1 MTWDD
6 IVDLL
11 TLITAYDQRTVG
23 EEDVRAWLLVAQLEG
38 WTPRAAQRAVVEH
51 YARGADRPRIT
62 PAAVTDRIRDLRRR
76 AAATFEPP
84 AIPDELPDADYP
96 AWLRAQRDRH
106 IDALIEWWAETG
118 EEPQPALT
126 SAPERIRTLPE
137 LIAAAPRHVRH
148 ELVSAAARIQARRV
162 DLDGEGR

>member
-62 PAAVTDRIRDLRRR
+62 PAAVTDRIRELRRR

-84 AIPDELPDADYP
+84 AIPDGLADRDYP
-96 AWLRAQRDRH
+96 AWLRAQQRRH
-106 IDALIEWWAETG
+106 IDALIDRWAETG
-118 EEPQPALT
+118 EEPPHAIQA
-126 SAPERIRTLPE
+126 APERIRSLPE
-137 LIAAAPRHVRH
+137 LVAAAPEHVRP
-148 ELVSAAARIQARRV
+148 ELAAGAQRMFARKPA
-162 DLDGEGR
+162 GGGR